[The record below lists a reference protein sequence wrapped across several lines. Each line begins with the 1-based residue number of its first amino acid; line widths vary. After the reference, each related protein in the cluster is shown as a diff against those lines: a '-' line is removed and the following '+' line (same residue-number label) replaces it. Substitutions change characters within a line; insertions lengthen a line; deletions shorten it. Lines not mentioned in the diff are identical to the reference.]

1 MTADEK
7 ITQWLAELRA
17 ASRAVLLARF
27 VIALAGA
34 VAIVVPT
41 LQPWDQLDLV
51 VYLAVPLLLA
61 TVVVPDS
68 VAATLFLLVI
78 TLGWL
83 MRAPGTVTWS
93 LPLTA
98 MALATV
104 HLAAAFAAQLPSYAR
119 VHPDALRRWW
129 LPGTAALLLA
139 PAVAGAAA
147 VIQNANL
154 PGSILITVTAT
165 ALTALTLYLTTGQKL
180 NRD

>member
-17 ASRAVLLARF
+17 ASRAVLLARC

-41 LQPWDQLDLV
+41 VQPWDQLDLV

-61 TVVVPDS
+61 AVVVPDS
-68 VAATLFLLVI
+68 VAATLFLLVT

-83 MRAPGTVTWS
+83 MRAPATVTWS
-93 LPLTA
+93 LTITA
-98 MALATV
+98 MALATL
-104 HLAAAFAAQLPSYAR
+104 HLAAAFAAQLPSYAQ
-119 VHPDALRRWW
+119 VHPNALRRWW
-129 LPGTAALLLA
+129 LPGTIALLLA
-139 PAVAGAAA
+139 PATAGAAA
-147 VIQNANL
+147 LVHHANL
-154 PGSILITVTAT
+154 PGSLAVTAAAT
-165 ALTALTLYLTTGQKL
+165 ALTATTIWLTTGQKL

>member
-27 VIALAGA
+27 VIAAAGTA
-34 VAIVVPT
+34 AIVLPT
-41 LQPWDQLDLV
+41 VQPWDQMDLV
-51 VYLAVPLLLA
+51 LYLAVPLLLA
-61 TVVVPDS
+61 TVVLPDS
-68 VAATLFLLVI
+68 VAATLFLFVI

-83 MRAPGTVTWS
+83 MRAPTTITWA
-93 LPLTA
+93 LPVTA

-119 VHPDALRRWW
+119 VHPTALRRWW
-129 LPGTAALLLA
+129 LPGTIALLLA
-139 PAVAGAAA
+139 PTASAAAALIQHANITGSLLVTVAAISLTTTTLWLVAG
-147 VIQNANL
+147 QR
-154 PGSILITVTAT
+154 
-165 ALTALTLYLTTGQKL
+165 L